1 MRCCTI
7 VIPTHNR
14 EALLERAVRSALAAC
29 PLDGEVLVVDDKSE
43 IPAAQVLRRLDDPRL
58 GVSVNPG
65 PSGASSAR
73 NWGVSQA
80 VGEVVF
86 FLDDDDEMLA
96 DYCSRVLRAVARPS
110 AAEWGFA
117 STIKRSGADRCVD
130 RSRQRRRLQRG
141 LVPVNGP
148 LKDRIAAVS
157 DGLWIRRDTFGQI
170 GGFTEEQVID
180 EDTDLCLRLIA
191 RKKQPWYEVE
201 PGTIVYRGYVPASE
215 KAAQLTVSTA
225 SLIGLDCYR
234 RTHDRNANSF
244 PAYSRERWFLFTRFL
259 RRAAKQ
265 GQRETAWTFVRGL
278 SPAPLRYAA
287 AVFLAVKLMARGA
300 H

>member
-14 EALLERAVRSALAAC
+14 DTLLERAVRSALTAC
-29 PLDGEVLVVDDKSE
+29 PVDGEVLVVDDKSD
-43 IPAAQVLRRLDDPRL
+43 IPAAQVIRQLDDPRL
-58 GVSVNPG
+58 RVTVNPG

-73 NWGVSQA
+73 NWGVLQA
-80 VGEVVF
+80 AGEIVF

-96 DYCSRVLRAVARPS
+96 DYCTRVLQTVLRSS
-110 AAEWGFA
+110 AAVWGVA
-117 STIKRSGADRCVD
+117 STVERSGSDICTD
-130 RSRQRRRLQRG
+130 RSRQRRRLRRG
-141 LVPVNGP
+141 IVPETSP

-157 DGLWIRRDTFGQI
+157 DGLWIRRDTFGQL
-170 GGFTEEQVID
+170 GGFTVEQVID
-180 EDTDLCLRLIA
+180 EDTDLCLQLIA
-191 RKKQPWYEVE
+191 CGQQPWYEVE
-201 PGTIVYRGYVPASE
+201 PGTIVYRGYVPTSE

-244 PAYSRERWFLFTRFL
+244 PAYSRERWFLCTRFL

-265 GQRETAWTFVRGL
+265 GQRERAWIFVRGL
-278 SPAPLRYAA
+278 SPTPLRYAA
-287 AVFLAVKLMARGA
+287 AVFLAIKVLARGA
-300 H
+300 Y